1 MVLAEEPQMR
11 AFGQLLKVLIEVRK
25 SLVEFQYL
33 PRNLSLVI
41 ELAQGLYR
49 KASRFDF

>member
-1 MVLAEEPQMR
+1 MGLAKESQR
-11 AFGQLLKVLIEVRK
+11 IALGLLLLLKVPVKVLEF
-25 SLVEFQYL
+25 LVEFQLL

-49 KASRFDF
+49 KA